1 MKDVYREFDYL
12 QKIQEQAKL
21 IYNIG
26 EQSVR
31 IMLNNVSMK
40 KIQSQ
45 VQQRKISYVNLLSTS
60 IPQYNYLSSLN
71 SVQVSSSYIV
81 NDVSMNLTQEDN
93 NIVGLKMLS
102 LDFNE
107 SQQEETSKCV
117 KKLSMLRQVESCGL
131 KQRHDE

>member
-12 QKIQEQAKL
+12 QKIQEQARL

-93 NIVGLKMLS
+93 VVGLKMLS

-107 SQQEETSKCV
+107 SQQEEANKCV

-131 KQRHDE
+131 KQRRDE